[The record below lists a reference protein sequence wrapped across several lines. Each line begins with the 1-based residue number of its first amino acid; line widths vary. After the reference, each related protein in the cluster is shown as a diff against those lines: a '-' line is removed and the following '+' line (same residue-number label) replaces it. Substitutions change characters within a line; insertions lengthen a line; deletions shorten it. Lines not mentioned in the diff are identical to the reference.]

1 MDGQSSNSPAL
12 HAWPHP
18 HIPSSQS
25 PPLDARPLQPAAC
38 RRSVTLGPTLLLE
51 RAIAAVLAGS
61 LGIRPW
67 RSWDLCPPNCRPP
80 PCLSTSFAFA
90 FASRTLLCVYSPFFR
105 CFGSAST
112 AVPYFLSRAV
122 PCHAWLFSSLGAWP
136 WATGPPPLDV
146 VRPHRRAYVPDPY
159 SAPPTACH
167 QHHPSS
173 HVGGYHQTSAS
184 HNPASPE
191 KFEDRDR
198 LAACHC
204 TSITTQPPASPDY
217 GSLQAGLC
225 ALHPQK
231 RPCGLPI
238 PGDTVLR
245 HYLAVVARTPPV
257 LAPRRG
263 LQLCSVTESPATM
276 VSGEETESEAVLWRR

>member
-1 MDGQSSNSPAL
+1 MDGQSSNSPARY
-12 HAWPHP
+12 AWPHP

-51 RAIAAVLAGS
+51 RAIAVVLAGLARDPALAL
-61 LGIRPW
+61 LGPLPTPLSPSTLPLHLVCICVCQPHLALRLLAFLALLWLRLHCRAVSPVSCRTMHGFSPRSGLGFGRPG
-67 RSWDLCPPNCRPP
+67 L
-80 PCLSTSFAFA
+80 LFLTSF
-90 FASRTLLCVYSPFFR
+90 VP
-105 CFGSAST
+105 T
-112 AVPYFLSRAV
+112 AVPMYLILIPS
-122 PCHAWLFSSLGAWP
+122 
-136 WATGPPPLDV
+136 
-146 VRPHRRAYVPDPY
+146 
-159 SAPPTACH
+159 PPTACH

-245 HYLAVVARTPPV
+245 HHLAVVARTPPV